1 MTHEYY
7 NTPGLKKTAAREI
20 GIKRAAAARIK
31 EVFYAP
37 EILPHAPAFV
47 FLRVFFSA
55 FFYKFLFKFFLPVIA
70 VCKILQISGG
80 FRLVQI
86 HVHGAG
92 HPPPRKRRI
101 FARANVISAK
111 PLRFPIVQMQAVA
124 RRTQ

>member
-7 NTPGLKKTAAREI
+7 NTPGHKKTAAREI
-20 GIKRAAAARIK
+20 GIKRAAAARIM
-31 EVFYAP
+31 EIFYAP
-37 EILPHAPAFV
+37 EIIPHAPSFV

-92 HPPPRKRRI
+92 HPPQRKRRI
-101 FARANVISAK
+101 FARADVISAK
-111 PLRFPIVQMQAVA
+111 PLRFPVVQLETITSL
-124 RRTQ
+124 TQ